1 MMTLIENIIV
11 VIILIGIGIALCYGA
26 GRIAG
31 YCLYEE

>member
-1 MMTLIENIIV
+1 MMTLIENIV
-11 VIILIGIGIALCYGA
+11 SAGILIGIGIALCYGA